1 MGKKRTKGKNQR
13 RALRDRLMRQA
24 LDKETIKGKRN
35 IQLTFFWFTT
45 EKENKGIS
53 GCILMEAMLKESR
66 QRTSGSSMSSPKG
79 LP

>member
-35 IQLTFFWFTT
+35 IQLTFSDLQQRRKT
-45 EKENKGIS
+45 KEFQDVS
-53 GCILMEAMLKESR
+53 
-66 QRTSGSSMSSPKG
+66 
-79 LP
+79 